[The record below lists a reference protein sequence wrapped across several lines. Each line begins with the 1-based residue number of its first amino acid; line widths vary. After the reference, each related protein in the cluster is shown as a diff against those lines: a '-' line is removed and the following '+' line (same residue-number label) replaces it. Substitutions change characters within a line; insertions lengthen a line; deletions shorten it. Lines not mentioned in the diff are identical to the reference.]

1 MPFFTDP
8 MDQNKKGEWKK
19 YLIAFVITAIL
30 FLTAF
35 YLSNFFSNKKI
46 QEIRNIENTIA
57 IDILSSETQFDL
69 LEELSCGNVNDSI
82 LSQELNDLAAKIE
95 FSEEQGLGST
105 EERASLKKYYSLL
118 QIKDY
123 LLMKKAED
131 KCNLEVTSIIYFYSN
146 KEDCKDCEKQGYI
159 LTDIRQ
165 NYPNVRV
172 YAFDYNLDL
181 SALKALITIYKVKE
195 PERLPALIVNGQV
208 YYGLQEFEDIQAI
221 APEVFIVPEPA
232 RPDDPTSGRS
242 GGEETETATTA
253 GKSTPVSNTA
263 TTVN

>member
-1 MPFFTDP
+1 M
-8 MDQNKKGEWKK
+8 QEQRGAWKT
-19 YLIAFVITAIL
+19 YLIAFLITVFL

-35 YLSNFFSNKKI
+35 YLSNFFNNKKI
-46 QEIRNIENTIA
+46 EEIRNIENTIA
-57 IDILSSETQFDL
+57 VDILSSETQFDL
-69 LEELSCGNVNDSI
+69 LEELSCGNVNDTI

-95 FSEEQGLGST
+95 FGEKESIASDAEIK
-105 EERASLKKYYSLL
+105 SLKKYYSLL

-131 KCNLEVTSIIYFYSN
+131 KCDLKVTSIIYFYSN
-146 KEDCKDCEKQGYI
+146 LEEECDDCDKQGYI

-165 NYPNVRV
+165 NYPEVRV

-195 PERLPALIVNGQV
+195 PERLPALIVNGKV

-221 APEVFIVPEPA
+221 VPDVFIVPEESEDINTTSTEKSIPA
-232 RPDDPTSGRS
+232 
-242 GGEETETATTA
+242 
-253 GKSTPVSNTA
+253 SNTA
-263 TTVN
+263 TTVD

>member
-1 MPFFTDP
+1 M
-8 MDQNKKGEWKK
+8 NNNRSEGVK
-19 YLIAFVITAIL
+19 YIIAFVITAFL

-46 QEIRNIENTIA
+46 KEIRNIENTIA

-95 FSEEQGLGST
+95 FSENQELGSD
-105 EERASLKKYYSLL
+105 EERASLRKYYSLL

-131 KCNLEVTSIIYFYSN
+131 KCGLKTTNIIYFYSN
-146 KEDCKDCEKQGYI
+146 KIDCEDCEKQGYI

-165 NYPNVRV
+165 DYPDVRV

-195 PERLPALIVNGQV
+195 PERLPALVINGEV
-208 YYGLQEFEDIQAI
+208 YYGLQQFEDIQAI
-221 APEVFIVPEPA
+221 VPDVFIVA
-232 RPDDPTSGRS
+232 
-242 GGEETETATTA
+242 EESAELKAADTTESVKKPSTATSA
-253 GKSTPVSNTA
+253 Q
-263 TTVN
+263 

>member
-1 MPFFTDP
+1 
-8 MDQNKKGEWKK
+8 MDRKSEWKK
-19 YLIAFVITAIL
+19 YLIAFVITAFL

-46 QEIRNIENTIA
+46 EEIRNIENTIS
-57 IDILSSETQFDL
+57 IDILSSETQYDL
-69 LEELSCGNVNDSI
+69 LAELSCNNVDDSI

-95 FSEEQGLGST
+95 YSEEQGIGSD

-118 QIKDY
+118 QIKDF

-131 KCNLEVTSIIYFYSN
+131 KCGFQTTSIVYFYSN
-146 KEDCKDCEKQGYI
+146 KIDCKDCEKQGYI

-165 NYPNVRV
+165 DYPNVRV

-195 PERLPALIVNGQV
+195 PERLPALVINGNV
-208 YYGLQEFEDIQAI
+208 YYGLQQFEDIQAI
-221 APEVFIVPEPA
+221 VPDVFVVPE
-232 RPDDPTSGRS
+232 
-242 GGEETETATTA
+242 EESTDVEASDLNEALKKPSTTTTA
-253 GKSTPVSNTA
+253 Q
-263 TTVN
+263 

>member
-1 MPFFTDP
+1 MKS
-8 MDQNKKGEWKK
+8 NKGEWKR
-19 YLIAFVITAIL
+19 YLAAFFITAFL
-30 FLTAF
+30 FGSAF
-35 YLSNFFSNKKI
+35 YLSNFFNNKKI
-46 QEIRNIENTIA
+46 EEIRRIENTIA

-82 LSQELNDLAAKIE
+82 LSQELNDLASKIE
-95 FSEEQGLGST
+95 FSEDQSLGST
-105 EERASLKKYYSLL
+105 EERASLRKYYSLL

-131 KCNLEVTSIIYFYSN
+131 KCDLDVTSIIYFYSN
-146 KEDCKDCEKQGYI
+146 KIDCRGCENQGYI

-195 PERLPALIVNGQV
+195 PERLPALIVNGKV

-221 APEVFIVPEPA
+221 VPDVFIVPEEDVA
-232 RPDDPTSGRS
+232 DDAEKDSISETDLKAKSVSPSP
-242 GGEETETATTA
+242 EKTETLETPSAT
-253 GKSTPVSNTA
+253 P
-263 TTVN
+263 

>member
-1 MPFFTDP
+1 
-8 MDQNKKGEWKK
+8 MDRKSEWKK
-19 YLIAFVITAIL
+19 YLIAFVITAFL

-46 QEIRNIENTIA
+46 EEIRNIENTIA

-95 FSEEQGLGST
+95 YSEEQGIGSDA
-105 EERASLKKYYSLL
+105 ERASLKKYYSLL
-118 QIKDY
+118 QIKDF

-131 KCNLEVTSIIYFYSN
+131 KCGFQTTSIVYFYSN
-146 KEDCKDCEKQGYI
+146 KVDCKDCEKQGYI

-165 NYPNVRV
+165 DYPNVRV

-195 PERLPALIVNGQV
+195 PERLPALVINGEV
-208 YYGLQEFEDIQAI
+208 YYGLQQFEDIQAI
-221 APEVFIVPEPA
+221 VPDVFIVPEEV
-232 RPDDPTSGRS
+232 DDADLKASDS
-242 GGEETETATTA
+242 TEAIKKPSTATVA
-253 GKSTPVSNTA
+253 E
-263 TTVN
+263 

>member
-1 MPFFTDP
+1 MQT
-8 MDQNKKGEWKK
+8 KKSEWKK
-19 YLIAFVITAIL
+19 YVIAFVITSFL

-46 QEIRNIENTIA
+46 QEIRNIENSIS
-57 IDILSSETQFDL
+57 IDILSSETQYDL
-69 LEELSCGNVNDSI
+69 LAELSCNNVDDSI

-95 FSEEQGLGST
+95 YSEEQGIGSI

-118 QIKDY
+118 QIKDF

-131 KCNLEVTSIIYFYSN
+131 KCGFKTTSIVYFYSN

-195 PERLPALIVNGQV
+195 PERLPALIVNGKV
-208 YYGLQEFEDIQAI
+208 YYGLQQFEDIQAI
-221 APEVFIVPEPA
+221 APEVFIVPE
-232 RPDDPTSGRS
+232 
-242 GGEETETATTA
+242 EESDTATPT
-253 GKSTPVSNTA
+253 GKSSAVSNTA
-263 TTVN
+263 TTSN

>member
-1 MPFFTDP
+1 M
-8 MDQNKKGEWKK
+8 NKQTEWKK
-19 YLIAFVITAIL
+19 YLIAFVITAFL

-46 QEIRNIENTIA
+46 QEIRSIENTIA

-95 FSEEQGLGST
+95 FSENQGIGSE
-105 EERASLKKYYSLL
+105 EERLSLKKYYSLL

-131 KCNLEVTSIIYFYSN
+131 KCDFKATSIIYFYSN
-146 KEDCKDCEKQGYI
+146 KVDCEDCEKQGYI

-181 SALKALITIYKVKE
+181 SAMDALIAIYKVSE
-195 PERLPALIVNGQV
+195 PERLPALIINGKV
-208 YYGLQEFEDIQAI
+208 YYGLQEFEDIQNI
-221 APEVFIVPEPA
+221 APTVFVVEEDEA
-232 RPDDPTSGRS
+232 ENATSTPVGSPKNLKASDVR
-242 GGEETETATTA
+242 ETAT
-253 GKSTPVSNTA
+253 STPAN
-263 TTVN
+263 

>member
-1 MPFFTDP
+1 
-8 MDQNKKGEWKK
+8 MDKKNEWKK
-19 YLIAFVITAIL
+19 YLIAFIITAFL

-46 QEIRNIENTIA
+46 QEIRSIENSIA

-82 LSQELNDLAAKIE
+82 LSQELNELAAKIE
-95 FSEEQGLGST
+95 FSENQELGSD
-105 EERASLKKYYSLL
+105 EERASLRKYYSLL

-131 KCNLEVTSIIYFYSN
+131 KCGLKTTNIIYFYSN
-146 KEDCKDCEKQGYI
+146 AVDCKDCEKQGYI

-165 NYPNVRV
+165 DYPSVRV

-181 SALKALITIYKVKE
+181 SAMDALIAIYKVKE
-195 PERLPALIVNGQV
+195 PERLPALVINGEV
-208 YYGLQEFEDIQAI
+208 YYGLQQFEDIQAI
-221 APEVFIVPEPA
+221 VPDVFIVPE
-232 RPDDPTSGRS
+232 
-242 GGEETETATTA
+242 EEVDEADLKASDSTEAIKKPSTATT
-253 GKSTPVSNTA
+253 TN
-263 TTVN
+263 

>member
-1 MPFFTDP
+1 M
-8 MDQNKKGEWKK
+8 QSNKSEWKK
-19 YLIAFVITAIL
+19 YVIAFVITSFL

-46 QEIRNIENTIA
+46 QEIRNIENSIS
-57 IDILSSETQFDL
+57 IDILSSETQYDL
-69 LEELSCGNVNDSI
+69 LAELSCNNVDDSI

-95 FSEEQGLGST
+95 YSEEQGIGST

-118 QIKDY
+118 QIKDF

-131 KCNLEVTSIIYFYSN
+131 KCGFKTTSIVYFYSN

-195 PERLPALIVNGQV
+195 PERLPALIVNGKV
-208 YYGLQEFEDIQAI
+208 YYGLQQFEDIQAI
-221 APEVFIVPEPA
+221 APEVFVVPEE
-232 RPDDPTSGRS
+232 
-242 GGEETETATTA
+242 EETSDTSTKA
-253 GKSTPVSNTA
+253 GKTAPISNTA
-263 TTVN
+263 TTSN